1 MSTLLVAS
9 FVMSSLTSKPRGRL
23 PRKNHVDDSIG
34 DFFGDDFGILAKL
47 GKVKNFEITIEKTS
61 HSRNKQF

>member
-1 MSTLLVAS
+1 MSTLLMAS
-9 FVMSSLTSKPRGRL
+9 FVMSSLASKPRGL

-61 HSRNKQF
+61 HSRKQF